1 MAEEIVTTKL
11 ISTEI
16 TYWDI
21 INLSGETEVERV
33 FTVDLHGHKI
43 YRISHLDK
51 FTHLRCLDISCNLL
65 ETIEGLESNTLLCE
79 LRLYSNEITQISGVA
94 GLKNLVQLSLQMN
107 SIKNLGRGLKG
118 LAKLE
123 VLRLDMN
130 SITEVDGSINL
141 EGCNSLVNL
150 NLANNAVESVQNLF
164 CLHKLEKLDLSYNRL
179 SNIVSLANCSSITE
193 LNLNGNNL
201 SGLFEVPAL
210 KSIQILTLSNNSIS
224 EIRTSNQCKHL
235 VELQANNNKIE
246 FLHKHMKTMF
256 PKLQR
261 LELKKNKISDIN
273 KLCDAIQEC
282 GNLTILLLD
291 NNLIDL
297 STPQTGEA
305 IRTAA
310 PNVFELRDSTLPYNE
325 VRIEEIKIE
334 TTLKEMEHSMK
345 NYEDMIEATIRDI
358 QTKLDTEA
366 TPASHP
372 ARPTSR
378 CHSRARIDEA
388 LEFASKHF
396 KC

>member
-1 MAEEIVTTKL
+1 MAGEIVKP
-11 ISTEI
+11 TEI
-16 TYWDI
+16 TYSHV
-21 INLSGETEVERV
+21 INLSGETEAERV

-43 YRISHLDK
+43 YRISNLDK

-65 ETIEGLESNTLLCE
+65 EKIEGLESNTLLCE
-79 LRLYSNEITQISGVA
+79 LILYSNKISRISGVT

-118 LAKLE
+118 LTKLE

-130 SITEVDGSINL
+130 SITEVDVSTNL

-150 NLANNAVESVQNLF
+150 NLANNAVESIHNLF
-164 CLHKLEKLDLSYNRL
+164 RLHKLEKLDLSHNRL
-179 SNIVSLANCSSITE
+179 SNIQSLANCSSITE
-193 LNLNGNNL
+193 LNLNDNNL
-201 SGLFEVPAL
+201 SGIFEVPAL
-210 KSIQILTLSNNSIS
+210 KSIQLLTLSNNSIS
-224 EIRTSNQCKHL
+224 EVRASTPCKHL

-246 FLHKHMKTMF
+246 FLPKHIKTML
-256 PKLQR
+256 PNLQR

-273 KLCDAIQEC
+273 KLCDAIKEC
-282 GNLTILLLD
+282 GNLIILLLD

-297 STPQTGEA
+297 STTHTGEA

-310 PNVFELRDSTLPYNE
+310 PNVSELTDSTLPYKE
-325 VRIEEIKIE
+325 VHIEEIKIE

-358 QTKLDTEA
+358 QTKLDTDA
-366 TPASHP
+366 TPTSSLV
-372 ARPTSR
+372 RPTSR
-378 CHSRARIDEA
+378 CHSRARINEA

-396 KC
+396 KS